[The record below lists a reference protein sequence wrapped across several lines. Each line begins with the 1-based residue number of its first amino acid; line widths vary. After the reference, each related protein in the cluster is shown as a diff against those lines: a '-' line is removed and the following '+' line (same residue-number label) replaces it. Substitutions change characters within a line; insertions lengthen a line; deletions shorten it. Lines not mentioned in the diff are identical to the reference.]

1 MYHQGMKRG
10 EIMQLSVSE
19 KIKIILGR
27 RKMTVSDLAKKL
39 NTSRQNLTNK
49 FARNNFS
56 EKELQEIAEAMD
68 CSVNVLF
75 KLNDTEET
83 I

>member
-1 MYHQGMKRG
+1 
-10 EIMQLSVSE
+10 MQLSVSE

-27 RKMTVSDLAKKL
+27 RNMTVSDLAKKL
-39 NTSRQNLTNK
+39 NPSRQNLTNK

>member
-1 MYHQGMKRG
+1 
-10 EIMQLSVSE
+10 MQLSVSE

-27 RKMTVSDLAKKL
+27 RNMTVSDLAKQL

-49 FARNNFS
+49 FSRSNFS
-56 EKELQEIAEAMD
+56 EKELRQIAEAMD
-68 CSVNVLF
+68 CSVDVLF
-75 KLNDTEET
+75 TLNDTEET

>member
-1 MYHQGMKRG
+1 
-10 EIMQLSVSE
+10 MQLSVSE

-27 RKMTVSDLAKKL
+27 RNMTVSDLAKKL

-49 FARNNFS
+49 FSRSDFS
-56 EKELQEIAEAMD
+56 EKELRQIAEAMD
-68 CSVNVLF
+68 CSVDVLF
-75 KLNDTEET
+75 TLNDTEET

>member
-1 MYHQGMKRG
+1 
-10 EIMQLSVSE
+10 MQLSVSE
-19 KIKIILGR
+19 KIKIILGTR
-27 RKMTVSDLAKKL
+27 NMTVSDLAKKL
-39 NTSRQNLTNK
+39 KTSRQNLTNK

>member
-27 RKMTVSDLAKKL
+27 RNMTVSDLAKKL

-56 EKELQEIAEAMD
+56 EKELQGIAEAMD

>member
-1 MYHQGMKRG
+1 
-10 EIMQLSVSE
+10 MQLSVSE

-27 RKMTVSDLAKKL
+27 TNMTVSDLAKKL

>member
-1 MYHQGMKRG
+1 
-10 EIMQLSVSE
+10 MQLSVSE

-27 RKMTVSDLAKKL
+27 RNMTVSDLAKKL
-39 NTSRQNLTNK
+39 NISRQNLTNK

-68 CSVNVLF
+68 CSINVLF

>member
-1 MYHQGMKRG
+1 ML
-10 EIMQLSVSE
+10 LSVSE

-27 RKMTVSDLAKKL
+27 RNMTAKELADRL
-39 NTSRQNLTNK
+39 GTSRQNLTNK

-56 EKELQEIAEAMD
+56 EKELSEIASAMD
-68 CSVNVLF
+68 CTYEAKF
-75 KLNDTEET
+75 TLNDTGET

>member
-1 MYHQGMKRG
+1 
-10 EIMQLSVSE
+10 MQISVSG

-27 RKMTVSDLAKKL
+27 RNMTVSDLAKKL

-49 FARNNFS
+49 FARSNFS
-56 EKELQEIAEAMD
+56 EKELQEIAEAMN
-68 CSVNVLF
+68 CSVDVIF
-75 KLNDTEET
+75 TLNDSEET

>member
-1 MYHQGMKRG
+1 
-10 EIMQLSVSE
+10 MQLSVSE

-27 RKMTVSDLAKKL
+27 RNMTVSDLAKEL

-49 FARNNFS
+49 FARSNFS
-56 EKELQEIAEAMD
+56 EKELQEIAEAMN
-68 CSVNVLF
+68 CSVDVIF
-75 KLNDTEET
+75 TLNDSEET